1 MQRFQG
7 GGFKCL
13 PELLGGFSD
22 LCGEA
27 AEKRGAAPGVVQHE
41 QLSKAVGYVQRGGT
55 VKRALEKVARSKVG
69 LEGVLGA
76 AQQAFPEEG
85 DDVRVH
91 PGMPANGPEPLL
103 RPCTHTSLTARV
115 IMLCLQPSPVLL
127 MGASILLTRGL
138 PPFPTRGCVWV
149 MIRIVLLTLS

>member
-1 MQRFQG
+1 VQRFQR

-41 QLSKAVGYVQRGGT
+41 QLSKAGGYVQRGGT

-69 LEGVLGA
+69 LEGVWGA
-76 AQQAFPEEG
+76 AQQAFPEAGEG

-91 PGMPANGPEPLL
+91 PGMPANGLEPLL
-103 RPCTHTSLTARV
+103 RPCTHTPLTARA
-115 IMLCLQPSPVLL
+115 ILLCL
-127 MGASILLTRGL
+127 
-138 PPFPTRGCVWV
+138 
-149 MIRIVLLTLS
+149 